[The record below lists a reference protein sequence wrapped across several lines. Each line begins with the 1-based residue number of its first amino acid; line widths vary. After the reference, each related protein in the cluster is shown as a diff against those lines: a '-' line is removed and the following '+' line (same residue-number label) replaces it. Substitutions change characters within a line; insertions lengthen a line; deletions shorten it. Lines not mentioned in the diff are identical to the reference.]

1 MLNAVT
7 PPIFVI
13 SLARE
18 AKRRARMAQ
27 ELAGFDFEFFDAVDG
42 RTLDA
47 AQYAHRMDAEW
58 FRIMRGRELAPGEI
72 GCFLSHYGLWQRLV
86 EAGTPCALILEDDA
100 RLEDGFAAVIDEAVK
115 IAAEWDV
122 VYLARMKKP
131 LRTVRTV
138 AVLDGCRRLIQCRR
152 RTGGVGYLIRLEAAE
167 ALLHYCW
174 RIRTP
179 IDYLYTGWWDNGL
192 RVYAVD
198 PPIVRHAGMP
208 STIMTWKGGKW
219 PKLKRTALEH
229 AAGYLNRKAD
239 KLLSRARSKAG

>member
-1 MLNAVT
+1 MT

-18 AKRRARMAQ
+18 VERRTRMVQ

-42 RTLDA
+42 RTLDT

-72 GCFLSHYGLWQRLV
+72 GCFLSHYGVWERLV
-86 EAGTPCALILEDDA
+86 GTGTRSALILEDDA
-100 RLEDGFAAVIDEAVK
+100 RLEDGFAAVIGEAMK

-122 VYLARMKKP
+122 VYLARMKRP

-152 RTGGVGYLIRLEAAE
+152 RTGGIGYLIRLEAAE

-198 PPIVRHAGMP
+198 PPVVRHAEMP

-229 AAGYLNRKAD
+229 AAGYLHRRAD
-239 KLLSRARSKAG
+239 KLLSLARAKSS

>member
-1 MLNAVT
+1 MSGV

-18 AKRRARMAQ
+18 AERRTRMTQ
-27 ELAGFDFEFFDAVDG
+27 ELAGFDVEFFDAVDG
-42 RTLDA
+42 ATLNA
-47 AQYAHRMDAEW
+47 AQYAHRMDTEW
-58 FRIMRGRELAPGEI
+58 FRIMRGRELDPGEI
-72 GCFLSHYGLWQRLV
+72 GCFLSHYNLWERLV
-86 EAGTPCALILEDDA
+86 ETGTPCALILEDDA
-100 RLEDGFAAVIDEAVK
+100 RLEDGFAVIIDEAMK

-138 AVLDGCRRLIQCRR
+138 AVLDGCRWLVQCRR

-174 RIRTP
+174 RIRAP

-208 STIMTWKGGKW
+208 STIMTGKGKW
-219 PKLKRTALEH
+219 PKLKRTALER
-229 AAGYLNRKAD
+229 AAGYLYRKAD
-239 KLLSRARSKAG
+239 MLLSRARSRAG

>member
-1 MLNAVT
+1 MVPHHAGPRAV
-7 PPIFVI
+7 P
-13 SLARE
+13 
-18 AKRRARMAQ
+18 
-27 ELAGFDFEFFDAVDG
+27 G
-42 RTLDA
+42 RDRLLPVA
-47 AQYAHRMDAEW
+47 
-58 FRIMRGRELAPGEI
+58 L
-72 GCFLSHYGLWQRLV
+72 RLV
-86 EAGTPCALILEDDA
+86 GASWSRTGTPSALILEDDA
-100 RLEDGFAAVIDEAVK
+100 RLENGFAAVIGEAMK

-122 VYLARMKKP
+122 VYLARMKRP

-152 RTGGVGYLIRLEAAE
+152 RTGGIGYLIRLEAAE

-198 PPIVRHAGMP
+198 PPVVRHAEMP

-229 AAGYLNRKAD
+229 AAGYLHRRAD
-239 KLLSRARSKAG
+239 KTALTGAEQGGMRNLPVRPIHSLARIVRADMPPVFAAFPKMGR

>member
-1 MLNAVT
+1 
-7 PPIFVI
+7 
-13 SLARE
+13 
-18 AKRRARMAQ
+18 MAQ
-27 ELAGFDFEFFDAVDG
+27 ELTGFDFEFFDAVEG

-72 GCFLSHYGLWQRLV
+72 GCFLSHYGLWERLV
-86 EAGTPCALILEDDA
+86 ETRTPCALILEDDA
-100 RLEDGFAAVIDEAVK
+100 RLEDGFAAAVGEAVK

-152 RTGGVGYLIRLEAAE
+152 RTGGIGYLIRLEAAE

-198 PPIVRHAGMP
+198 PPVVRHAGMP
-208 STIMTWKGGKW
+208 STIMTWKGKW
-219 PKLKRTALEH
+219 PKLRRTPLEH
-229 AAGYLNRKAD
+229 AAAYLNRKAD
-239 KLLSRARSKAG
+239 KMLSRARSKAG